1 MKNKKE
7 IAKEIQT
14 RVFSNNWIIS
24 QMNNHKVTGQAHDET
39 IRSSKFLQDEY
50 STVRTPLTKIKI
62 KDIERILGYPDR
74 EPRIYKQL
82 EEQLIKHNDNPERA
96 FANGFVKGNTVV
108 KKVKLKSVQKS
119 GVIVRK
125 DKNGNKHGI
134 AKNAS
139 LIKIKIYRK
148 NDKNYAIPVYAWQ
161 INKNIEPNSNDE
173 FLFELFPNDMVSIDG
188 EIMLYKS
195 FNRSNGACNFSKID
209 DASGINK
216 TMPISKANL
225 KLVKFD
231 VLGI

>member
-1 MKNKKE
+1 M
-7 IAKEIQT
+7 T
-14 RVFSNNWIIS
+14 
-24 QMNNHKVTGQAHDET
+24 NHKVTGQAHDET

-74 EPRIYKQL
+74 EPEFYKQL
-82 EEQLIKHNDNPERA
+82 EEQLIKHNDNPEKA

-125 DKNGNKHGI
+125 DENGNRHGI

-148 NDKNYAIPVYAWQ
+148 NDKNYTIPVYAWQ

-173 FLFELFPNDMVSIDG
+173 FLFELFPNDMVSVDG
-188 EIMLYKS
+188 EIMLYQS
-195 FNRSNGACNFSKID
+195 FDRSTGACSFSKID

-216 TMPISKANL
+216 RMSISKVDL

-231 VLGI
+231 VLGR